1 MDSHE
6 WICFVLR
13 VSMNNSQLEFSW
25 ATHFLTHQPK
35 IVTNTITPTWITSIQ
50 SNTIATSI
58 LSINFGWTSP
68 KQRFGN
74 IHISDL
80 PEFTEADL
88 SDNELWLFHQTF
100 QALQVTTPTDI
111 VDASGKYI
119 HMSFFQCT
127 AAIPSPYRWPIRKT
141 TITRQH
147 KEVWQ
152 SVLCRI
158 SSHMKSMCLPLG
170 ICLVAPNMTLPFH
183 HTECGLIHIQSSELW
198 HLYLP
203 VQKISQRWKRNHS
216 EVYHSEFEVV

>member
-1 MDSHE
+1 
-6 WICFVLR
+6 
-13 VSMNNSQLEFSW
+13 MNNSQLEFSW

-88 SDNELWLFHQTF
+88 SDHELRLFHQTF
-100 QALQVTTPTDI
+100 QALQVTTLAGI
-111 VDASGKYI
+111 VDASRKYTRVP
-119 HMSFFQCT
+119 SFQCT
-127 AAIPSPYRWPIRKT
+127 AATSSQYRWPIRNT
-141 TITRQH
+141 TIMRHH

-158 SSHMKSMCLPLG
+158 TSHTRILRLPLG
-170 ICLVAPNMTLPFH
+170 KRLVAPNKMLRFIVH
-183 HTECGLIHIQSSELW
+183 
-198 HLYLP
+198 
-203 VQKISQRWKRNHS
+203 NAD
-216 EVYHSEFEVV
+216 